1 MSSHEERA
9 KYQAKRL
16 ANPAQHSPAVGMV
29 VTYRHPAGDVQVTLA
44 TVAKAYVTATVQRH
58 GGLPPLTL
66 KFTLR
71 PDGEYRL
78 VGSSNSARPALS
90 FPEEG

>member
-1 MSSHEERA
+1 MARPQPRKPKA
-9 KYQAKRL
+9 
-16 ANPAQHSPAVGMV
+16 PAQHHPVEGMQV
-29 VTYRHPAGDVQVTLA
+29 VYRHPAGDVTVTLSK
-44 TVAKAYVTATVQRH
+44 VAKAYVLATVARH
-58 GGLPPLTL
+58 GGLPDLEL

-78 VGSSNSARPALS
+78 VGSSNSARPALT